1 MWYTSRFFTVLVHAC
16 TKSRIKQD
24 MQKTLCSRISRIS
37 ALGYYVGC
45 IDMNIYRYI
54 LTEGR
59 NWAEEFQNILE
70 RKLCNCFGQLLVM
83 HYENVEHGIEHIN
96 SAYRVCIH

>member
-1 MWYTSRFFTVLVHAC
+1 MWYTSRFFTVLVHVC

-37 ALGYYVGC
+37 ALRYYVGC

-59 NWAEEFQNILE
+59 NWAEEFQE
-70 RKLCNCFGQLLVM
+70 RKKGKETFWKESYAIALDSC
-83 HYENVEHGIEHIN
+83 
-96 SAYRVCIH
+96 